1 MSTSLSEKNPE
12 PASPHTQGAFQKSEL
27 AGWTLARLVTLTMK
41 QNFYKEFLLKNH
53 LLLALQTPCYNAHP
67 DNMNTAKSQAKTNII
82 TDVLPKINFRF
93 YRLLVMKT
101 LT

>member
-12 PASPHTQGAFQKSEL
+12 PASPHTRGAFQKSEL

-53 LLLALQTPCYNAHP
+53 LLLALQTPLYNAHP
-67 DNMNTAKSQAKTNII
+67 DNMDSGKITGKNELG
-82 TDVLPKINFRF
+82 TDVLPEIKLIANR
-93 YRLLVMKT
+93 
-101 LT
+101 